1 MTIPDPVAA
10 KSTLR
15 MFVRT
20 RRKLLARACPGA
32 GDQAAAIGLP
42 VLAEAFPDPAGKVA
56 ALYQPAGSEIDPRP
70 LADGL
75 AAAGWTLALP
85 SVEGAAGAMVFR
97 RWDRSVP
104 LVRDAAGQAAPD
116 PGQPVVEPD
125 LVVVPLLAFDRSGRR
140 LGQGGG
146 YYDRALEALR
156 ARRAVLVLG
165 LAYGGQDTAGLPNE
179 PHDQA
184 LDAILTENAYIAV
197 NDWDPKGV
205 W

>member
-1 MTIPDPVAA
+1 LTIPDPVVA

-20 RRKLLARACPGA
+20 RRKLLARACPEA

-97 RWDRSVP
+97 RWDRSIP
-104 LVRDAAGQAAPD
+104 MVRDAAGQTAPD

-125 LVVVPLLAFDRSGRR
+125 LVVVPLLAFDRTGRR

-146 YYDRALEALR
+146 YYDRALQALR
-156 ARRAVLVLG
+156 ARRKVLVLG
-165 LAYGGQDTAGLPNE
+165 LAYGGQDTAGLPHE

-184 LDAILTENAYIAV
+184 LDAILTENAYIAM
-197 NDWDPKGV
+197 NDGDPKGV